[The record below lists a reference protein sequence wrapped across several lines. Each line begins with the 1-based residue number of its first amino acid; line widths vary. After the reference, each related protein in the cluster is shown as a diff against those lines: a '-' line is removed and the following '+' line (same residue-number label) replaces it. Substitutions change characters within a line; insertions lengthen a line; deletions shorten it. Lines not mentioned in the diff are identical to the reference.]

1 MRTGTAKDEHTLV
14 IARALAVFVGVMALG
29 AALTWLGAL
38 AGLPHLEELFTWSFG
53 LAAMAA
59 TLVLLR
65 DRQRRDP
72 ACLTDA

>member
-14 IARALAVFVGVMALG
+14 IARALAVFVGVMAVS

-38 AGLPHLEELFTWSFG
+38 VDLPHLELLFMWSFG

-65 DRQRRDP
+65 DRRRREP
-72 ACLTDA
+72 RA